1 VVDGLQ
7 GGQQQQQ
14 QQQPL
19 LVLNK
24 ACLLRCLCVK
34 RPTTKHGVQ
43 YCVVSYCSPLT
54 VPAHSCQL
62 LPASSLT
69 ASPLTL
75 SPSLLCA
82 FQPPALP
89 PPPFRS
95 KGTLRFVGA
104 KTRPPP
110 PIAPPPPSTTTPSPC
125 HPCGSEACHQTSSHP
140 CLQQQQQQQQHRLV
154 STICFDPTTKS
165 SKRAV
170 QQPPAADKSL
180 TVPWSL
186 GASNSLVHAQWS
198 LWKHHLPP
206 LYTNQPS
213 LQHPNAPSRTCEC
226 AH

>member
-95 KGTLRFVGA
+95 KGTHCTPAPLHHHPFTLPSLWKRGLPSDFITPLPAAAAAAAAAQACQHHLLRSHNQIKQEGSATAASCRQKPDSAVVAGCLKLSRA
-104 KTRPPP
+104 CTVVTVEASSPTTVHQPA
-110 PIAPPPPSTTTPSPC
+110 ITTTPQCTFPY
-125 HPCGSEACHQTSSHP
+125 
-140 CLQQQQQQQQHRLV
+140 L
-154 STICFDPTTKS
+154 
-165 SKRAV
+165 
-170 QQPPAADKSL
+170 
-180 TVPWSL
+180 
-186 GASNSLVHAQWS
+186 
-198 LWKHHLPP
+198 
-206 LYTNQPS
+206 
-213 LQHPNAPSRTCEC
+213 
-226 AH
+226 